1 MGRQRSIRLDTGP
14 THASSSIPSETSP
27 VAISCFGVRIVQHP
41 DYDRDTLVNDVAII
55 FLASDSAYPPISR
68 LDHSNSE

>member
-1 MGRQRSIRLDTGP
+1 MGRQRSIRAD
-14 THASSSIPSETSP
+14 THASSSIPSEPP

-55 FLASDSAYPPISR
+55 FLASDSAYPQISR